1 MAAQTSRTVLLWQA
15 PTCVADDVDIVLLD
29 RLRGV
34 LDNGD
39 TTEAALR
46 GLTDDAAGLVRALR
60 GQVRASERR
69 LRALNADP
77 SSPIAEI
84 AVELRRVETLRRQLR
99 EARDL
104 AGQLDE
110 RARELRT
117 AWLLRQAELRRAT

>member
-1 MAAQTSRTVLLWQA
+1 MAAQTSRTVPLWQA
-15 PTCVADDVDIVLLD
+15 PTCVADAVDIVLLN

-39 TTEAALR
+39 TTEAGLR

-77 SSPIAEI
+77 ASPIAEI

-99 EARDL
+99 EAREL
-104 AGQLDE
+104 AAQLDE

-117 AWLLRQAELRRAT
+117 AWLLRQAEMRRAP